1 MSSNL
6 PPINSCNLFYTYTD
20 LDQAWH
26 FYRDILG
33 YETLMDRNL
42 AKVMRVSKDSTITL
56 ADASLGINSPE
67 ENKCVTLAVVTPQV
81 EAWYDYLTRSGV
93 SMHREYNPKPGDAH
107 DGFVALD
114 PEGYFLEFERF
125 NPHAENDE
133 KLLPILSEIEPLI
146 DQTGKRP
153 AELAVQGTV
162 VWLYY
167 PELEAQQRFYEALF
181 GVDLMV
187 DQGWAKVYQISETG
201 FVGLVDG
208 ARGLHQVTETKGVTV
223 SFLVD
228 NLQAWRQQADA
239 QPAFSLKEDGPNS
252 FAGLDLGGYLLR
264 WDQVR
269 DIEDL
274 YSNIV

>member
-1 MSSNL
+1 MSNQN

-33 YETLMDRNL
+33 YETVMDRNL
-42 AKVMRVSKDSTITL
+42 AKVMRVSKDSYITL
-56 ADASLGINSPE
+56 ADASLGFNSPE

-81 EAWYDYLTRSGV
+81 EAWYDYLTRAGV
-93 SMHREYNPKPGDAH
+93 PMHREYNPKPGDAH

-133 KLLPILSEIEPLI
+133 KLMPVLSQIEPVV
-146 DQTGKRP
+146 DHSGRRP
-153 AELAVQGTV
+153 AELEVQGTV

-167 PELEAQQRFYEALF
+167 PELADQQRFYESLF

-208 ARGLHQVTETKGVTV
+208 AKGLHQVTETKGVTV

-228 NLQAWRQQADA
+228 NLAVWQEKAKSLS
-239 QPAFSLKEDGPNS
+239 AFSLKEDGPS
-252 FAGLDLGGYLLR
+252 TFAGLDLGGYLLR
-264 WDQVR
+264 WDQIGE
-269 DIEDL
+269 IEEL
-274 YSNIV
+274 YAHIV